1 MKILLILICISILVF
16 FAYKAYKK
24 DSYEFELIITKAEET
39 KENAYRLNQEI
50 EKIKQEIKEVNEN
63 YTLVKADLNDTS
75 KELNKL
81 RIFDFLH
88 RDEKNKARELVK
100 EAKQDLNLVKRE
112 LVTLTLK

>member
-1 MKILLILICISILVF
+1 MKLLIVLILLFALVF

-24 DSYEFELIITKAEET
+24 DSYEFELIIAKAEET
-39 KENAYRLNQEI
+39 KENAYRLNLDI
-50 EKIKQEIKEVNEN
+50 ERIKRELKEANEN

-88 RDEKNKARELVK
+88 RDEKQKARELVK
-100 EAKQDLNLVKRE
+100 EAKKELGLVKRE
-112 LVTLTLK
+112 LVTLAVK